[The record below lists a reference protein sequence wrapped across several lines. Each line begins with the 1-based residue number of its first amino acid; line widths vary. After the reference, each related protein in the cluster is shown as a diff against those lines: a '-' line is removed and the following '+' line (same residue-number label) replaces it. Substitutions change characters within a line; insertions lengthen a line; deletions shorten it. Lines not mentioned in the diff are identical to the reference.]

1 MRGHATSTNREF
13 RSTTEMGT
21 AVVINGRYEQLEQ
34 GGYRRFAREISR
46 NLDATIVQPPPAWAR
61 GVRGRLW
68 EQSILP
74 RASRDRVLLS
84 PANSGPLGHPR
95 HVVVVHDILALQ
107 HPEWYNRQAAQLQRV
122 TLPRLVRGAAA
133 VVAPSRK
140 VADELVVELSVD
152 AERVHVVRPAVGPP
166 FGPGPEPQPFS
177 ERLTA
182 NLHRLGLDLD
192 DGRPLAFGLVSPNV
206 RKNSDHLLRVLALLH
221 DRRPE
226 LTTLVAGIAEPSRV
240 VSGGGRPSR
249 AAVPDVGALIDEDLA
264 ALFRRADVFVS
275 LPRAEGFGMPLLEA
289 AVSGAAVV
297 TTAIPA
303 ACEVVSQVLGDR
315 CVIVDTADVYGA
327 IAAIESVLREPRE
340 NRDRLRTFAAAHEW
354 RDRADSM
361 AEIIDH
367 VAGA

>member
-1 MRGHATSTNREF
+1 MKGYATSTGREF
-13 RSTTEMGT
+13 RSTTDMGT
-21 AVVINGRYEQLEQ
+21 AVVVNGRYEQLEQ

-74 RASRDRVLLS
+74 RASRGRVLFS

-107 HPEWYNRQAAQLQRV
+107 HPEWYNRQAARLQRA

-152 AERVHVVRPAVGPP
+152 AERVHVVRPAVGHP
-166 FGPGPEPQPFS
+166 FGPDSHPFS
-177 ERLTA
+177 ETLTA

-192 DGRPLAFGLVSPNV
+192 DGRPLAFGLISPNM
-206 RKNSDHLLRVLALLH
+206 RKNSDHLLRVFALLQ

-240 VSGGGRPSR
+240 VSGDGRPSR
-249 AAVPDVGALIDEDLA
+249 AAVPDLGPLSDEDLA
-264 ALFRRADVFVS
+264 ELFRRADVFVS

-303 ACEVVSQVLGDR
+303 ASEVVSHVLGDR
-315 CVIVDTADVYGA
+315 CMIVDAADLHGA

-340 NRDRLRTFAAAHEW
+340 NRDCLHTFAAAHEW
-354 RDRADSM
+354 RDRAESM